1 MEEMKNGGS
10 LYFPTPLALLEAY
23 SKVILLLF
31 LFVLEKTESFQC

>member
-31 LFVLEKTESFQC
+31 VLEKTEGFQC